1 MQRDYFYLA
10 TSVIKADKNIDINL
24 RTTEEKSKKSI
35 KTEKTVLFVA
45 IEKGNL
51 EIVQFLLENKNID
64 VNKKIFIINSYCKKK
79 LRLLLCV
86 KQLKMGIL
94 KLLNLCLIIKILI

>member
-1 MQRDYFYLA
+1 MKYYNFYFINYELINSDIFYELCKRDYFYLA

-24 RTTEEKSKKSI
+24 RTTEEKSKESI
-35 KTEKTVLFVA
+35 KTEKTVLYVA
-45 IEKGNL
+45 VEKGNL

-79 LRLLLCV
+79 
-86 KQLKMGIL
+86 
-94 KLLNLCLIIKILI
+94 N